1 MNDRIRTVRQE
12 ERGAK
17 RTLENWGGVQQEE
30 GTSEK
35 DNNPTD
41 TDE

>member
-1 MNDRIRTVRQE
+1 MNERVRTVGQE

-17 RTLENWGGVQQEE
+17 RTVENWGGVQQEE
-30 GTSEK
+30 GTYKK
-35 DNNPTD
+35 DDNPSD